1 MNVLSRGIR
10 NAFRNTVRTTSI
22 VIILGLSIGLTIA
35 MLAARQAVTNKID
48 SVKSSVGTTIT
59 VSPAGFRDF
68 SGGGT
73 ALTSTQLTKVSS
85 LDHVTK
91 VTMMLTDRLSSTDTN
106 LQSAIDAGAL
116 GQRFGGSSNDNAAP
130 SVTSTDSNSNSTTR
144 SFTPPIMITGT
155 NDVST
160 TAAFSGSTAK
170 ITSGAAIDPTK
181 DANVALIGKEL
192 ATKNNLSVGSTFTA
206 YGQTITVKGIY
217 DTGTTF
223 GNGGVIM
230 PLTTVQRL
238 SGQTGSVTSAIVTV
252 DSLDNLSSTT
262 SAIKTTLGSSTADV
276 TNSQD
281 VANQTVQPL
290 ESVKNIS
297 LFSLI
302 GAIVAGSV
310 IILLTMM
317 MIVRE
322 RRREIGVMKAIGAS
336 NITIMSQFVYE
347 AITLTVLG
355 LVVGTVI
362 GIAAAN
368 PITNTLVSNS
378 NSSTTSQLGGGP
390 GGFGGN
396 PPGGASSSS
405 STSGSTNRGFA
416 RAEFRTFGTNSSQTL
431 KNIKASVG
439 VTTLLAGIIA
449 ALLIAI
455 VGSAVPSFL
464 ISKIKPAEAMRSE

>member
-73 ALTSTQLTKVSS
+73 ALTSAQLTKVSS

-116 GQRFGGSSNDNAAP
+116 GQRFGGSSNNAAP
-130 SVTSTDSNSNSTTR
+130 SVTSTDSNGTSSTRT
-144 SFTPPIMITGT
+144 FTPPIMVTGT
-155 NDVST
+155 NDVTT

-181 DANVALIGKEL
+181 DSNVALIGKEL
-192 ATKNNLSVGSTFTA
+192 ATKNNLNIGSTFTA
-206 YGQTITVKGIY
+206 YGQAITVKGIY

-230 PLTTVQRL
+230 PLSTVQRL

-262 SAIKTTLGSSTADV
+262 TAIKTTLGSSTADV

-336 NITIMSQFVYE
+336 NIKIMSQFVYE

-378 NSSTTSQLGGGP
+378 NSSTTSQFGGGP

-405 STSGSTNRGFA
+405 STSGNTNRGFA